1 MSYGKPLLGE
11 IFQKQFGLTDD
22 QLQVALVRQKSK
34 GGLLGESLIA
44 LGYDPE
50 EKVQEALSIQLDLP
64 WWPAIDPDLVDEAIL
79 AKVPISFAKRFRLLP
94 IMARQGT
101 VLVAVVNPLDITPL
115 HDLELLLG
123 LPISPV
129 VTSLTSLMTSLNQA
143 YDRLASVKAEQVM
156 EDLSTGT
163 QLDKVVADL
172 TALEEPTDLL
182 DATDEAPIIR
192 LVNSILYQAGQQRA
206 SDIHFEPF
214 ERELLVR
221 YRIDGLL
228 HQVLSIP
235 QRLQASVMT
244 RIKILASL
252 DIAEKRK
259 PQDGRF
265 GIRIAGR
272 EVDIRVSVMPTAFGE
287 RVVLRLLS
295 KSTRLLTLSELGL
308 PPGLLPVVDQLIARP
323 HGLLLVTG
331 PTGSGKTTTLYT
343 ALNKIN
349 APDKNILTIE
359 DPIEYQ
365 LPGVGQMQVNP
376 KIKLTFANGL
386 RSILR
391 QDPDVIMVGEIRD
404 QETADIAIHAA
415 LTGHLVFS
423 TLHTNDAPS
432 AVTRLIDIGI
442 EPFLVSSSVIGIL
455 AQRLVRVLCVDCREP
470 FEPSPEELAAL
481 GLEADSTS
489 VLYKPVGC
497 ARCSQTGYWG
507 RTGIYELF
515 LPDDDLRRLMAT
527 TTDASSLAQ
536 TALHK
541 GMRTLQVDGARKVRE
556 GTTTTLEVLR
566 ISHQEGSA

>member
-11 IFQKQFGLTDD
+11 IFQEQFGLTAG
-22 QLQVALVRQKSK
+22 QLQIALDRQKTK
-34 GGLLGESLIA
+34 GGLFGESLVA

-64 WWPAIDPDLVDEAIL
+64 WWPSIDPALVDEALL

-94 IMARQGT
+94 IMVQQGT
-101 VLVAVVNPLDITPL
+101 LLVAVVDPLDITPL

-129 VTSLTSLMTSLNQA
+129 VTSLTALMTSLNQA
-143 YDRLASVKAEQVM
+143 YDRLVSITAEQVM

-163 QLDKVVADL
+163 QLDKVVADI

-182 DATDEAPIIR
+182 DSTDEAPIIR

-214 ERELLVR
+214 ERVLLVR

-235 QRLQASVMT
+235 QSLQASVIT

-272 EVDIRVSVMPTAFGE
+272 EVDIRVSVLPTAFGE

-295 KSTRLLTLSELGL
+295 KSTRLLTLQELGL
-308 PPGLLPVVDQLIARP
+308 PPDLLPVVDQLIARP

-343 ALNKIN
+343 ALSKIN

-365 LPGVGQMQVNP
+365 LQGVGQMQVNP
-376 KIKLTFANGL
+376 KIKLTFATGL

-391 QDPDVIMVGEIRD
+391 QDPDVIMIGEIRD

-432 AVTRLIDIGI
+432 AVTRLVDIGI

-455 AQRLVRVLCVDCREP
+455 AQRLVRVLCTDCREP

-481 GLEADSTS
+481 GLEAEKAP
-489 VLYKPVGC
+489 VLYQPVGC
-497 ARCSQTGYWG
+497 ARCSQTGYRG

-515 LPDDDLRRLMAT
+515 LPDDDLRRLMLTTMDAT
-527 TTDASSLAQ
+527 SLAQ
-536 TALHK
+536 EALHK
-541 GMRTLQVDGARKVRE
+541 GMRTLQVDGARKVQE
-556 GTTTTLEVLR
+556 GITTTLEVLR
-566 ISHQEGSA
+566 ISHQEGSV

>member
-11 IFQKQFGLTDD
+11 IFQKQFGLTAD
-22 QLQVALVRQKSK
+22 QLQVALARQRTK
-34 GGLLGESLIA
+34 GGLFGESLVA

-50 EKVQEALSIQLDLP
+50 EKVQEALSMQLDLP

-94 IMARQGT
+94 IMVQQGT
-101 VLVAVVNPLDITPL
+101 LLVAVVDPLDITPL

-129 VTSLTSLMTSLNQA
+129 VTSLIALMTSLNQA
-143 YDRLASVKAEQVM
+143 YDRLASATAEQVM

-163 QLDKVVADL
+163 QLDKVVADI

-214 ERELLVR
+214 ERVLLVR

-228 HQVLSIP
+228 HHVLSIP
-235 QRLQASVMT
+235 QRLQASVIT

-265 GIRIAGR
+265 GIRTAGR
-272 EVDIRVSVMPTAFGE
+272 EVDIRVSVLPTAFGE

-295 KSTRLLTLSELGL
+295 KSTQLLTLQELGL
-308 PPGLLPVVDQLIARP
+308 PPDLLPVVDQLIARP

-343 ALNKIN
+343 ALSKIN

-365 LPGVGQMQVNP
+365 LQGVGQMQVNP
-376 KIKLTFANGL
+376 KIKLTFATGL

-391 QDPDVIMVGEIRD
+391 QDPDVIMIGEIRD
-404 QETADIAIHAA
+404 QETADIAIHAS

-455 AQRLVRVLCVDCREP
+455 AQRLVRVLCTECREP

-481 GLEADSTS
+481 GLEADKTP
-489 VLYKPVGC
+489 VLYQPVGC
-497 ARCSQTGYWG
+497 ARCSQTGYRG

-515 LPDDDLRRLMAT
+515 LPDDDLRRLMLTTMDAT
-527 TTDASSLAQ
+527 SLAQ
-536 TALHK
+536 EAIRK
-541 GMRTLQVDGARKVRE
+541 GMRTLQVDGARKVQE
-556 GTTTTLEVLR
+556 GVTTTLEVLR
-566 ISHQEGSA
+566 ISHREGSA